1 MVIKSKKVEKG
12 RIVKDKI
19 KKEFHTKRYRLGH
32 GSRLNWI
39 RAGVLGANDGI
50 VSTAGLVVGVASATN
65 SQIIIFTAGLAGV
78 IAGAISMAA
87 GEYMSVS
94 SQRDSERE
102 LLEKERKKLRINPKH
117 EFEELISIF
126 EEKGLKKTTAMIV
139 AKELTSHAV
148 FDAHVQE
155 ELGIDPH
162 NLANPWH
169 AALSSAVSFVV
180 GAVIPLVAILIPP
193 ENVRVGIAFVSVVI
207 ALAFTGIA
215 SAKIGGASV
224 IRATVRVVAGGVFA
238 MIVTYSIGR
247 IFHVSV

>member
-1 MVIKSKKVEKG
+1 MKNKV
-12 RIVKDKI
+12 
-19 KKEFHTKRYRLGH
+19 KKEFQTKRYKPGH

-65 SQIIIFTAGLAGV
+65 SQMIIVTAGMAGI

-102 LLEKERKKLRINPKH
+102 LLEKERRKLRINPKH

-126 EEKGLKKTTAMIV
+126 EEKGLKKSTARTV
-139 AKELTSHAV
+139 ARELTAHAV
-148 FDAHVQE
+148 FDALVQE

-162 NLANPWH
+162 NLVNPWQ
-169 AALSSAVSFVV
+169 AAFASAVSFLA
-180 GAVIPLVAILIPP
+180 GAVIPLIAILTPP
-193 ENVRVGIAFVSVVI
+193 ENVRVETAFISVVI
-207 ALAFTGIA
+207 ALAFTGFA
-215 SAKIGGASV
+215 SAKVGGASV
-224 IRATVRVVAGGVFA
+224 IRATVRVVAGGVLA
-238 MIVTYSIGR
+238 MIVTYSIGQ
-247 IFHVSV
+247 IFHV